1 MEDLT
6 GKKLKRVGAPGRTGD
21 QRDTSGANVKAKELL
36 GWQAKVG
43 IEEGLRQQVEAYIQ
57 TKDN

>member
-1 MEDLT
+1 M
-6 GKKLKRVGAPGRTGD
+6 GAPGRTGD
-21 QRDTSGANVKAKELL
+21 QRDTSGANTKAKELL